1 MRVTFRE
8 RIARWVYPEAF
19 ARIEAL
25 RSYHDADT
33 KTIHKQRET
42 MSDMQLAGRK
52 QSEEA
57 KRLARE
63 LEISKAN
70 GVRLRKEVKG
80 LKRANQQLSAYI
92 NREGRSRKARR
103 PRIE

>member
-1 MRVTFRE
+1 MKTTFRE
-8 RIARWVYPEAF
+8 RIARLVYPEAF
-19 ARIEAL
+19 ARIEVLQAF
-25 RSYHDADT
+25 HNADT
-33 KTIHKQRET
+33 KTILRQSET
-42 MSDMQLAGRK
+42 MSDMQLEVRK
-52 QSEEA
+52 INEGA

-80 LKRANQQLSAYI
+80 LKRANQQLSEYI

-103 PRIE
+103 PRME